1 MTQDKTLSDLQLAIM
16 RVLWQ
21 KDEATVAEVHDALQ
35 SDLVLALTTI
45 ATVLSRLE
53 KRGMLS
59 HRTDGRQFVY
69 RAMISEEAVRSSMV
83 DELADLLF
91 KGDVAELMSHLL
103 AERDFTS
110 DDLSRVKSLIE
121 AHERE
126 EGEAPNDSD

>member
-1 MTQDKTLSDLQLAIM
+1 MTQDNSLSDLHFAIM

-21 KDEATVAEVHDALQ
+21 EDEATVADVHDALQ
-35 SDLVLALTTI
+35 SDRGLALTTI

-53 KRGMLS
+53 KRGMLA
-59 HRTDGRQFVY
+59 HRADGRQFVY
-69 RAMISEEAVRSSMV
+69 RALVSEEAVRSSMV

-91 KGDVAELMSHLL
+91 EGDVAELMSHLL

-110 DDLSRVKSLIE
+110 NDLSRVKTLIE

-126 EGEAPNDSD
+126 EGEALNDSE

>member
-1 MTQDKTLSDLQLAIM
+1 MTQDKSLSDLQLAIM

-21 KDEATVAEVHDALQ
+21 KDEATVAEVHGALQ
-35 SDLVLALTTI
+35 SDRGLALTTI

-53 KRGMLS
+53 KRGMVL

-69 RAMISEEAVRSSMV
+69 RTLVSEETVRSSMV
-83 DELADLLF
+83 DELAELLF
-91 KGDVAELMSHLL
+91 QGDVAELMNHLL

-110 DDLSRVKSLIE
+110 DDLSRVKNLIE

-126 EGEAPNDSD
+126 EGKAPNDSD